1 VKEKVEQEGR
11 AKLETRRCT
20 LTIWQRGTMSCIL
33 DIDLDYFNQIDSPVE
48 RLRELL
54 HWGSR
59 PVSVVVQKHHHAFRK
74 WRYLV
79 RYGQL
84 SIPQFII
91 HVDEHH
97 DMMDERQNPNLANF
111 MYHVMCEWPSCKV
124 HWLADTVIDHPNM
137 WLGEETWSVLSNRFS
152 YGACIPHDWP
162 KPDPISV
169 STSPE
174 FVDNCLLSK
183 LMDLIPEHRL

>member
-1 VKEKVEQEGR
+1 
-11 AKLETRRCT
+11 
-20 LTIWQRGTMSCIL
+20 MSCIL
-33 DIDLDYFNQIDSPVE
+33 DIDLDYFNQIDSPTE

-54 HWGSR
+54 HWGTR

-79 RYGQL
+79 RHGQL
-84 SIPQFII
+84 SAPQFII

-111 MYHVMCEWPSCKV
+111 MYHVMYEWPSCKV
-124 HWLADTVIDHPNM
+124 HWLANEEIDHPDV
-137 WLGEETWSVLSNRFS
+137 WLAEESWSVLSNRFS
-152 YGACIPHDWP
+152 HGAYIPHDWP
-162 KPDPISV
+162 KPDVISV

-174 FVDNCLLSK
+174 FVNGCLLSN
-183 LMDLIPEHRL
+183 LIDVISEDSRLRGRIRRRLLLSRS